1 MFANKKK
8 QREILAKDN
17 IVISHE
23 IFDVSSAIK
32 KVGDMLLR
40 DEYIELPYI
49 EAMHKRNASLSVFLG
64 NYLAVPH
71 GEYEAKKYIKAS
83 GISVLVLPDGMDWDG
98 NRVHFVIGLAG
109 KDQEHIK
116 ILSNI
121 AELFQEED
129 KVLELVKAT
138 STDKIYDALSK
149 GGL

>member
-23 IFDVSSAIK
+23 IFDVSSAIE

-40 DEYIELPYI
+40 DDYIELPYI

>member
-40 DEYIELPYI
+40 DDYIELPYI